1 MLSPLLFS
9 IYVNEITTMF
19 QNTDSDPFKL
29 PNRTKLN
36 CLMYADDLII
46 VPKTK
51 LGLQNWCNKLLMKIN
66 LKKAEVIIFQK
77 GNPRSMKPVF
87 TLQNSVINVTKEY
100 CYLGVKINQNGTFKL
115 ALKQLAEKAQHALF
129 SIRRQLNLY

>member
-1 MLSPLLFS
+1 MQFYLSLSFLTRIHFNQLIHLFCQKQNVRTRDNSLFLIFEGSAQGYMLSPLLFN

-46 VPKTK
+46 LPKTK
-51 LGLQNWCNKLLMKIN
+51 LGLQNWCNKL
-66 LKKAEVIIFQK
+66 
-77 GNPRSMKPVF
+77 
-87 TLQNSVINVTKEY
+87 
-100 CYLGVKINQNGTFKL
+100 
-115 ALKQLAEKAQHALF
+115 
-129 SIRRQLNLY
+129 